1 MVMRMT
7 RSIERIAVIGAGL
20 MGSGIAAVC
29 LAGGYA
35 VSAYDVDEAM
45 LARAAKRA
53 QKAAGDEAMARW
65 RVSTDL
71 ADAVRDADLVIEAV
85 PERLSLKREVF
96 AALDRHAP
104 PGAILATNTSELSVT
119 AIASV
124 CHDPARVAG
133 MHWFNPPERMRLIE
147 IVRGARTDD
156 ETIAALAAVSE
167 RIGKEAVV
175 VKDVQGF
182 VVSRAVA
189 ALITE
194 CVRMLE
200 EGVAGAEDIDRAI
213 RLGLNH
219 PMGPIELADY
229 VGLDTMVLVGEGL
242 REAFGERFNP
252 PQLVRKLVDAGFLG
266 RKSGHGF
273 YQYPRD

>member
-1 MVMRMT
+1 MARNV
-7 RSIERIAVIGAGL
+7 ERIAVVGGGL
-20 MGSGIAAVC
+20 MGSGIAAVS
-29 LAGGYA
+29 LAGGYTVTA
-35 VSAYDVDEAM
+35 HDVADTM
-45 LARAAKRA
+45 LERATRRAAK
-53 QKAAGDEAMARW
+53 AAGAEALARW
-65 RVSTDL
+65 RTTTDL

-85 PERLSLKREVF
+85 PERLDLKREVF

-104 PGAILATNTSELSVT
+104 ETVVIATNTSELSVT
-119 AIASV
+119 AIAGV
-124 CHDPARVAG
+124 CADPSRVAG

-147 IVRGARTDD
+147 VVRGVRTGN
-156 ETIAALAAVSE
+156 EAIATIEAVAT
-167 RIGKEAVV
+167 RLGKETVV
-175 VKDVQGF
+175 VKDTQGF
-182 VVSRAVA
+182 ITSRAVA

-200 EGVAGAEDIDRAI
+200 EGVAGAEDIDKAI

-252 PQLVRKLVDAGFLG
+252 PQIVRKLVEAGFLG
-266 RKSGHGF
+266 RKSGQGF
-273 YQYPRD
+273 YHYDERR